1 MKHTTAASSPRCY
14 DSLKHVQLRRELGV
28 RDLVL
33 FNTAAVVGIRW
44 LAAAAHIGSGS
55 LLLWV
60 SAAALFFV
68 PCAMAVAAL
77 GRRFP
82 EQGGVYI
89 WTRAAF
95 GEWHAFFCAW
105 CYWLNNF
112 FYLPSLAIAG
122 VTMALYSMGPPLES
136 YASQT
141 GVVTAL
147 SLVILWI
154 ATGANLLGL
163 RVGKWLGNIGG
174 AATYLAAAV
183 LVVGG
188 VAAWIARGGPA
199 TKLDLFPPLDAE
211 KLNFWPQIAFAFGGL
226 ELGAVLGGE
235 IRDPKRSLPRAAWL
249 SGAAIAVFYV
259 AGTLAMLT
267 LLPASGISAVTGLA
281 QAGAA
286 LHSRLLASL
295 LAVLVALGIAG
306 QLNTWMGGVA
316 RLPVVL
322 GADHY
327 LPERFARLHP
337 RWGSPWQALLWQTG
351 ACSLFLLAM
360 QAGENLRTGYQL
372 LIDMMVV
379 TYFIPF
385 LYLFLAAWRLAGLR
399 LAAAAG
405 SLVTLLALGLS
416 FVPPGGVAS
425 TWMFEAKLLAG
436 SGLTF
441 AAARWWFARTTR
453 HTS

>member
-1 MKHTTAASSPRCY
+1 MM
-14 DSLKHVQLRRELGV
+14 QQELRRELGV
-28 RDLVL
+28 WDLVL

-77 GRRFP
+77 SRRFP
-82 EQGGVYI
+82 DEGGPYV
-89 WTRAAF
+89 WTRRAF

-122 VTMALYSMGPPLES
+122 VTMAMHSMGVAEPEQ
-136 YASQT
+136 AT
-141 GVVTAL
+141 VTLAAL
-147 SLVILWI
+147 SLLWA
-154 ATGANLLGL
+154 ATGANLVGL

-174 AATYLAAAV
+174 TATYLAAAI
-183 LVVGG
+183 LIVGG
-188 VAAWIARGGPA
+188 AAAWIRTGAPA
-199 TKLDLFPPLDAE
+199 TPLELLPELDAG

-235 IRDPKRSLPRAAWL
+235 VRDPTRTLPRAVWL
-249 SGAAIAVFYV
+249 SGAAIAAFYL
-259 AGTLAMLT
+259 AGTVGMLA
-267 LLPASGISAVTGLA
+267 LLPASQISEVTGLA

-286 LHSRLLASL
+286 LHSPLAATA
-295 LAVLVALGIAG
+295 LAVLVAAGIAG

-316 RLPVVL
+316 RLPMVL

-327 LPERFARLHP
+327 LPARFAALHP
-337 RWGSPWQALLWQTG
+337 RWGSPWQALLWQAA
-351 ACSLFLLAM
+351 ACSVFLLAM
-360 QAGENLRTGYQL
+360 QAGESLRSGYQL
-372 LIDMMVV
+372 LVDMMVI

-385 LYLFLAAWRLAGLR
+385 AYLFLAAWRLAAQR
-399 LAAAAG
+399 LTAAAG
-405 SLVTLLALGLS
+405 LAVTVLALALS
-416 FVPPGGVAS
+416 FVPPAGVAS
-425 TWMFEAKLLAG
+425 VWLFEGKLVGGAALV
-436 SGLTF
+436 L
-441 AAARWWFARTTR
+441 AAARWWFLRR
-453 HTS
+453 HNGGTQTA